1 MMRTLLF
8 LLTLLGCPL
17 TFAQIQASNAVIDDL
32 RELTDTVGGRPTGSP
47 EMEHAVKWAVAK
59 FEAAH
64 VPVHLESYTLPA
76 YWRNEVAAASCVAP
90 ASFPLRIAAA
100 PLTVSTPNGA
110 AIEAELVDF
119 GDGSEAGLA
128 KVPASAKGKIAF
140 VHTAIM
146 KSLDDLFGD
155 YMRTNVLLAA
165 ARKHGVAAMLIES
178 SQPRSLL
185 YRHPMSFV
193 GKPVDLPVAV
203 VAHDPSERLVRL
215 MERGAVRVSLK
226 LVSRMQK
233 DAPSQNVV
241 AEIRGSEKPNEIVI
255 FGAHFDSWD
264 LGTGALDN
272 GINATTVIDTARQLV
287 AAGLKPKRTIRFI
300 LFTGEEQGMIGS
312 RAYVAQHRAEMPE
325 VVMMMTADIGSG
337 KTTGFFLDG
346 REELR
351 KPVEEALAPLLDV
364 KSQANPIDAIDGS
377 DNFDFLLA
385 GVPNLIGNQDAT
397 PYLPEYHAESDT
409 FDKVDVAQA
418 KANEALD
425 AAVLWHFANMP
436 GRIPQQ
442 SRAEVGKLLAET
454 HLDEQMKAFDQ
465 WEEWTSG
472 KRP

>member
-1 MMRTLLF
+1 MRTYLFGLSLLV
-8 LLTLLGCPL
+8 CPL
-17 TFAQIQASNAVIDDL
+17 AFAQIQPSNAVIDDL
-32 RELTDTVGGRPTGSP
+32 RELTDSIGGRPTGSP
-47 EMEHAVKWAVAK
+47 EIQRAVTWAVGK

-64 VPVHLESYTLPA
+64 VPVRVESYTIPA
-76 YWRNEVAAASCVAP
+76 YWRNETAAASVVAP
-90 ASFPLRIAAA
+90 AAFPLRIVAA
-100 PLTVSTPNGA
+100 PLTVSTPNDA
-110 AIEAELVDF
+110 AVEAALADF
-119 GDGSEAGLA
+119 GDGSEAALA
-128 KVPASAKGKIAF
+128 KVPADAKGKIAF
-140 VHTAIM
+140 VHTGIM

-155 YMRTNVLLAA
+155 YMRTGALLAA

-193 GKPVDLPVAV
+193 GNAVDVPVAI
-203 VAHDPSERLVRL
+203 VAHDQAERMARL
-215 MERGAVRVSLK
+215 LERGPVRVSLR
-226 LVSRMQK
+226 LVSRMTR
-233 DAPSQNVV
+233 DVPAQNVV
-241 AEIRGSEKPNEIVI
+241 AEIRGSEKPNEMVI

-272 GINATTVIDTARQLV
+272 GINATTVIDVARQIV

-300 LFTGEEQGMIGS
+300 LFTGEELGMLGS
-312 RAYVAQHRAEMPE
+312 RAYVAQHRMEMPE

-346 REELR
+346 REALR
-351 KPVEEALAPLLDV
+351 KPVEEALAPAIEP
-364 KSQANPIDAIDGS
+364 KAQSNPIDAIDGS

-385 GVPNLIGNQDAT
+385 GVPNLIANQDAA

-409 FDKVDVAQA
+409 FDKVDAAQA

-425 AAVLWHFANMP
+425 AAVVWHFANMP
-436 GRIPQQ
+436 SRIPQQ
-442 SRAEVGKLLAET
+442 SRAEVEKLLTET
-454 HLDEQMKAFDQ
+454 HLDEQMKAFEQ